1 MAKVKKTH
9 KDVEYAVPS
18 AGIGRDGNFKTFDE
32 AAAHAVIIALTR
44 GKADIDVLIWSKA
57 GANFYG
63 GDEAVEQY
71 NEDPEASVFERF
83 EVRVNAVGRV
93 P

>member
-1 MAKVKKTH
+1 MARKTH
-9 KDVEYAVPS
+9 KDVEYAV
-18 AGIGRDGNFKTFDE
+18 AGASIGRDSNFKTFDE
-32 AAAHAVIIALTR
+32 AAAHAVVIALTR
-44 GKADIDVLIWSKA
+44 GKADIDVLIWSES
-57 GANFYG
+57 GAKFYG
-63 GDEAVEQY
+63 GDDAVDQY